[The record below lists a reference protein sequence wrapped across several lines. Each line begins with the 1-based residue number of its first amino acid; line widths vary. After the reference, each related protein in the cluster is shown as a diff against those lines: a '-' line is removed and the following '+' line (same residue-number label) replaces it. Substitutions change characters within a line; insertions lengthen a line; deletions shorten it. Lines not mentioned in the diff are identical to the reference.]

1 MSSSVLEARD
11 VSLAY
16 GANVLLEG
24 ASFNIRPQE
33 VCAVRGPNGSGK
45 TSLLKTLIG
54 LRNPNSG
61 RVLRETNL
69 RIGYVP
75 QLRSLDP
82 AFPVSVRALLKM
94 SFPGLRYLTSPAARR
109 ERAVVIETILEEVG
123 IPEDVRRRQIR
134 ECSGG
139 EFQRALIG
147 RALAL
152 QPQLLVLD
160 EPTASLDYEGKEQ
173 LLALLQRVHRQR
185 SVTILLTS
193 HDLNLSAEF
202 FTTHLEI
209 FRGGLQVERRSDKA

>member
-1 MSSSVLEARD
+1 MNGAVLEARD
-11 VSLAY
+11 LGLAY

-24 ASFNIRPQE
+24 ASFSIRPKE

-54 LRNPNSG
+54 LSRPEHGSVTHG
-61 RVLRETNL
+61 PNL

-94 SFPGLRYLTSPAARR
+94 SFPGLRYMVSPAARR
-109 ERAVVIETILEEVG
+109 ERALAIETILEEVG
-123 IPEDVRRRQIR
+123 IPTNVRRRQIR

-160 EPTASLDYEGKEQ
+160 EPTASLDSDGKDQ
-173 LLALLQRVHRQR
+173 LLALLERLHKQRG
-185 SVTILLTS
+185 VTILLTS

-209 FRGGLQVERRSDKA
+209 AGGRLHVKRRSDGS